1 MDNHKLVAPNL
12 DRLLNYFH
20 DRHLNPSRPSPALAA
35 AMDPLFAAL
44 SALAPLETND
54 EAKAIWLRIP
64 RGGIEDYDRFEDLVE
79 YGEVETREEYEARWR
94 EDYPDAFKWYEL
106 VTVESYAK
114 DGSLRFRAVALDN
127 RTVISASLQREE
139 EPGNRYTEEAAITLC
154 GLLTKAVAEP
164 MRKLREGT
172 YNEEVDADLP
182 YQFRTGVIRRS
193 VLWSLEPA
201 WKERDMDGL
210 SEDSIAALRERV
222 TGGANE
228 TQRIGRISSFTA
240 NDFFRACAIG
250 YEALGYDCSNVS
262 PSELYLRYADGRDE
276 GLTGTGFGLNEGS
289 GIDFENSSAW
299 DAWYFDRGRGGGHPW
314 EIVRGGNSTHLD
326 LFVMHDRYELDW
338 HLRTG
343 KISEAE
349 YRERIACAGYYF
361 RLSGKHRA
369 LEAVTFY
376 LSLSGAGLP
385 VILDNA
391 EEILAR
397 LEGTDYVGIVPH
409 HVIPKYCESKF
420 PERCGRVIDFMHV
433 YDENLERLAPA
444 IEWLPEEPASLITEP
459 GE

>member
-1 MDNHKLVAPNL
+1 MENDKLVAPDL
-12 DRLLNYFH
+12 DRLLNCFH
-20 DRHLNPSRPSPALAA
+20 DRHLNSSRPSPELAA

-44 SALAPLETND
+44 STLAPLKTND
-54 EAKAIWLRIP
+54 EARAIWLRIP
-64 RGGIEDYDRFEDLVE
+64 RGSIEDYDSFEDLVE
-79 YGEVETREEYEARWR
+79 YGEVETREEYEARWL

-114 DGSLRFRAVALDN
+114 DRSLRFRAVALDN
-127 RTVISASLQREE
+127 KTVISASLEQEA
-139 EPGNRYTEEAAITLC
+139 EPGNLFTEEAAIKLC

-172 YNEEVDADLP
+172 YNDEVSADLP

-193 VLWSLEPA
+193 ALWSIDPA
-201 WKERDMDGL
+201 WKARDMDGL
-210 SEDSIAALRERV
+210 SEDSIAALRARM

-250 YEALGYDCSNVS
+250 YGALGYDCSNAS

-276 GLTGTGFGLNEGS
+276 GLTGTGYGLNEGP
-289 GIDFENSSAW
+289 GIDFQDPAAW

-338 HLRTG
+338 QLRSG

-349 YRERIACAGYYF
+349 YRKRIAGAGYYF
-361 RLSGKHRA
+361 RLSGKHRP

-409 HVIPKYCESKF
+409 HVIPKYCEGMF
-420 PERCGRVIDFMHV
+420 PERYGRVIDFMHV
-433 YDENLERLAPA
+433 YDEDLESLASV
-444 IEWLPEEPASLITEP
+444 IEWLPEEPACLIDGP
-459 GE
+459 MG